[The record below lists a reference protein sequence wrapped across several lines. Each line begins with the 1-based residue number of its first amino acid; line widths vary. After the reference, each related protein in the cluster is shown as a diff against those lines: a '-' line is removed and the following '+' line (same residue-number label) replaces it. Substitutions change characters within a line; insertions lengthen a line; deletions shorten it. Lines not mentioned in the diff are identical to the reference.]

1 MLQNYNIS
9 PIITTGNESN
19 LQQEINILKEM
30 VVSLYQQI
38 NEKQTLQDQQT
49 QCSTSYRDASTQTTD
64 STMPSKPKTV
74 SRHTNTSVNTKEI
87 SIQTDSDPLFI
98 LKNKNYQTKS
108 LQTKDTM
115 EYDVPSKTPK

>member
-49 QCSTSYRDASTQTTD
+49 QCSTS
-64 STMPSKPKTV
+64 
-74 SRHTNTSVNTKEI
+74 E
-87 SIQTDSDPLFI
+87 
-98 LKNKNYQTKS
+98 
-108 LQTKDTM
+108 
-115 EYDVPSKTPK
+115 